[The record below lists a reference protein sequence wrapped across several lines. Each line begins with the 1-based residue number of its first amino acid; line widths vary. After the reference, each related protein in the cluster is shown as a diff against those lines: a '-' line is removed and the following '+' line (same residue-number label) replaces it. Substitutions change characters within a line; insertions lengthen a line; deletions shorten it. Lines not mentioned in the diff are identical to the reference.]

1 MEVVTYCS
9 TAAADGNFQTSD
21 DILKELFIFVVKM
34 RKRLN

>member
-1 MEVVTYCS
+1 MMEVS
-9 TAAADGNFQTSD
+9 IAAADGNFQTSD